1 MWRKPPHGLS
11 IPYFKNAML
20 INAFDFMRRNIQ
32 FSDNPKINQKF
43 VRGYDPLLE
52 VSYPLQIMMK
62 GMRGRWTAVKYV
74 TIYESVI
81 KYMDR
86 AITYVQYIPEKQTKH
101 GIKVFA
107 IYFTLSTVLQ
117 DFKFYVG

>member
-1 MWRKPPHGLS
+1 MWCKPPHGLS
-11 IPYFKNAML
+11 IPYVNNTMS
-20 INAFDFMRRNIQ
+20 INAFKFMWHNIH
-32 FSDNPKINQKF
+32 FSENAKIKKKG
-43 VRGYDPLLE
+43 VCGYDPLFK
-52 VSYPLQIMMK
+52 VSYMLQIMMK